1 MDENEF
7 DDFFAAKPITFSE
20 RWKMELKNRLER
32 LKEKNTRQ
40 YLGSLHEHMIREMR
54 DTGKRML
61 RGKFSDYKAEDIE
74 DILQDAFIK
83 WQSSFDATKAST
95 AEFPEHHWFLL
106 CTSTAQIDWYHKQ
119 NPTINTNVVLL
130 DETGFP
136 LLDESGKAMHKK
148 TKAFFV
154 SFPDNI
160 HDSSD
165 DLEDSEPMQKA
176 NTDGDKI
183 KELVADVKVDNEKE
197 NGVHTNLIE
206 LAGKR
211 FSEVASNEIMKYYLL
226 SKRISTNGKENTL
239 PPIYTI
245 YKPLK
250 KSISY
255 QVRHEFDN
263 MSDVSIKELNRFQF
277 LRNAE
282 NRKWMEMAIGEMRKS
297 LEKLNSFIKS
307 QKIKNP
313 RFDETK
319 FRQNTPIL
327 SSIAIS
333 RDGSHVSSC
342 FKGQVSSFIGDRDLT
357 FDKHC
362 EFSLFTEIISEDKLP
377 LYKDGVLY
385 VTLEPCN
392 KRGFWLDGGL
402 KKPKIP
408 CAVRCVEAGFKKVYI
423 GSLDDNKEVYK
434 KGKEILESGK
444 FIFPL
449 EKGCHIGTP
458 KQIEAAELLKDY
470 FESKDY
476 PYELYSNKIVFQI
489 GNPIE
494 VHDFE
499 ADLIEEVRKLNSAFL
514 QRHSPS
520 FFRM

>member
-1 MDENEF
+1 MDKNEF

-20 RWKMELKNRLER
+20 RWKTELRNRFLR
-32 LKEKNTRQ
+32 LNEKNTRQ
-40 YLGSLHEHMIREMR
+40 YLGPIHDAMLQEMLFI
-54 DTGKRML
+54 GKRWL
-61 RGKFSDYKAEDIE
+61 RSKFTNYKTEDIE
-74 DILQDAFIK
+74 DISQEAFIK
-83 WQSSFDATKAST
+83 WHSSFDATKASN

-119 NPTINTNVVLL
+119 NPTITSNVVQL
-130 DETGFP
+130 DENGNP
-136 LLDESGKAMHKK
+136 ILDEAGKEILQKI
-148 TKAFFV
+148 KASFV
-154 SFPDNI
+154 SFPDETY
-160 HDSSD
+160 DSSD
-165 DLEDSEPMQKA
+165 DSEEFEPIQKAKKDSEKINELAANEKA
-176 NTDGDKI
+176 
-183 KELVADVKVDNEKE
+183 DNEKKE
-197 NGVHTNLIE
+197 EQTKLIE

-239 PPIYTI
+239 PPIYKI

-255 QVRHEFDN
+255 QVRHEFNN
-263 MSDVSIKELNRFQF
+263 MSDVSVNELNRFQF
-277 LRNAE
+277 QRNAE

-307 QKIKNP
+307 QKTKNP
-313 RFDETK
+313 KFDEIK

-333 RDGSHVSSC
+333 YNGRHVAKC

-362 EFSLFTEIISEDKLP
+362 EFSLFTEIISEYNLP
-377 LYKDGVLY
+377 LYKDGVLF

-392 KRGFWLDGGL
+392 KRGFWLDGDQ

-408 CAVRCVEAGFKKVYI
+408 CAVRCVEAGFRKIFI
-423 GSLDDNKEVYK
+423 GSLDDNKDVFK

-444 FIFPL
+444 YIFPL
-449 EKGCHIGTP
+449 ENGCHIGSL
-458 KQIEAAELLKDY
+458 KQVEAAKLLEEY
-470 FESKDY
+470 FISKNY
-476 PYELYSNKIVFQI
+476 PYFKYTDKIVFQI

-499 ADLIEEVRKLNSAFL
+499 SDLIEEVRKLNSAFL
-514 QRHSPS
+514 QRHSPNL
-520 FFRM
+520 FRL